1 MLKILGRDT
10 SINVRKVQWT
20 CAELGLDFAHE
31 NWGVGGL
38 TLDSPAFLA
47 LNPNGLVP
55 VLQDDDFVLWES
67 NTIIR
72 YLAAQYGSGELYPSS
87 PRARARVD
95 QWLDWQASDL
105 NRSWSYA
112 FMALVRKSPAHAEHG
127 AIARSLADWQKHMRI
142 VERQLESSGAFI
154 AGSVFSL
161 ADIPIALSVNRWL
174 CTPHDQVAMP
184 ALNAYFDRL
193 GERPGFG
200 AYCANGTP

>member
-10 SINVRKVQWT
+10 SINVRKVFWT
-20 CAELGLDFAHE
+20 CAEIGLDFAHE
-31 NWGVGGL
+31 NWGVGAL
-38 TLDSPAFLA
+38 TLDSPTFLA

-72 YLAAQYGSGELYPSS
+72 YLASQYGAAALYPLS
-87 PRARARVD
+87 PRERAGVD

-112 FMALVRKSPAHAEHG
+112 FMALVRQSPAHQDRDAV
-127 AIARSLADWQKHMRI
+127 ARSLADWGKHMRI
-142 VERQLESSGAFI
+142 IEQQLDKSGAFI
-154 AGSVFSL
+154 AGDAFSL

-174 CTPHDQVAMP
+174 STPQDHPPMP

-193 GERPGFG
+193 GVRPGFA
-200 AYCANGTP
+200 AYCRNGTP